1 MRDVE
6 PLAITDKAQL
16 FIDDRLVA
24 SARGVQECV
33 NRPVLDGVALS
44 PGPVGA
50 WDDAW
55 VGVYGQVFEDD
66 GVFKMYMKGRSVAHI
81 RKLLSGSKPSTPLGY
96 AESEDGIHWRRPD
109 LGLCEYEGSR
119 ENNISCM
126 DGGYVLKDPN
136 ASGADRYKLLVFA
149 HHHIG
154 ADSGPDLL
162 DRDRGGFYILTSP
175 DGLRWDWNGNRFFPF
190 QADTLNQLDWDP
202 KLMRYVAYLRTWP
215 DGFLRGRER
224 AYGRAVGRIE
234 LDDPMR
240 PWPYDEIDDPFYTA
254 GPDAIATL
262 SREVPTVLTY
272 PGYDQPGN
280 WTDVYTP
287 AVLRHPDAE
296 DVYLAFPAVNHYN
309 PDSELRNNSRLDIGM
324 AVSRDGVTWTW
335 PSLDPYVPLGEPG
348 SGRSSCVYM
357 FYGMVQANGRIY
369 QYHHGCDLEHGALRR
384 SGAEG
389 AAGSG
394 AVYRTVLRQ
403 DGFVSMDF
411 EAGGGELTTRTFT
424 TAGDSL
430 HLNIDAQAG
439 GGKVGVAGE
448 DGGYLPGL
456 GIDDCDEIK
465 TDAVDHVVTWRGQR
479 RMTGTH
485 GRAIRL
491 VFRMHRAKLFS
502 FRVC

>member
-1 MRDVE
+1 MRGAE

-24 SARGVQECV
+24 STRGVQECV

-55 VGVYGQVFEDD
+55 VGAYGQILEVD
-66 GVFKMYMKGRSVAHI
+66 GVYRMYMQGRSVAFI
-81 RKLLSGSKPSTPLGY
+81 REILTGSKPPTPLGV
-96 AESEDGIHWRRPD
+96 AESEDGIHWHKPN
-109 LGLCEYEGSR
+109 LGLCECGGSR
-119 ENNISCM
+119 DNNISCM
-126 DGGYVLKDPN
+126 DSGYVMEDPN
-136 ASGADRYKLLVFA
+136 ASAAERFKLLVFA
-149 HHHIG
+149 HHYIG
-154 ADSGPDLL
+154 ARSGPECL
-162 DRDRGGFYILTSP
+162 DKARGGFYILTSP
-175 DGLRWDWNGNRFFPF
+175 DGLRWDWNGNRIFPF
-190 QADTLNQLDWDP
+190 QADTRNQLDWDP
-202 KLMRYVAYLRTWP
+202 GLKRYVAYLRTWP

-224 AYGRAVGRIE
+224 AYGRAIGRIV

-240 PWPYDEIDDPFYTA
+240 PWPYDEIDDPFYTG

-287 AVLRHPDAE
+287 AVLQYPGAE
-296 DVYLAFPAVNHYN
+296 DVYLAFPAVNHHKA
-309 PDSELRNNSRLDIGM
+309 DSDLRNNSRLDIGM
-324 AVSRDGVTWTW
+324 AVSRDGITWKW

-348 SGRSSCVYM
+348 SGRCSSVYM
-357 FYGMVQANGRIY
+357 FYGMVQADGQIH
-369 QYHHGCDLEHGALRR
+369 QYHYGCDLEHGALSRIDP
-384 SGAEG
+384 AD

-394 AVYRTVLRQ
+394 AVYRTVQRQ

-411 EAGGGELTTRTFT
+411 EAGGGELTTRAFT
-424 TAGDSL
+424 AAGNSL
-430 HLNIDAQAG
+430 HLNIDATAG

-456 GIDDCDEIK
+456 GIDDCDDIR
-465 TDAVDHVVTWRGQR
+465 TDAVDHVVTWKGQR
-479 RMTGTH
+479 QMTGTS

-491 VFRMHRAKLFS
+491 VFRMHRAKLSS
-502 FRVC
+502 FKMC